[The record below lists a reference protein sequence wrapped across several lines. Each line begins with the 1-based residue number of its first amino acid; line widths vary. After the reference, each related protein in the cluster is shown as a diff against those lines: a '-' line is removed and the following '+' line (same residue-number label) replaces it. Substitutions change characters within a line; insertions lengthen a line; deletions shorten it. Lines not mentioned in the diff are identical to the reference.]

1 MYFTYLYKLNKSPVK
16 EREGGGQIYGGSDWE
31 REVRRRRQRK
41 QGRRRERS
49 AVYVDYVE
57 EGGRENDPNCDF
69 VFTSYPTLTR
79 TMPLQSFS
87 VTLTT
92 DTATL

>member
-41 QGRRRERS
+41 QGRKRES

-57 EGGRENDPNCDF
+57 KEGREGE
-69 VFTSYPTLTR
+69 
-79 TMPLQSFS
+79 
-87 VTLTT
+87 
-92 DTATL
+92 